1 MSFDFELDHRAIL
14 TGHLQVNVVVLRLH
28 SFLQQQTTVDQP
40 ATPTEAE
47 THRKESDTTSAQ

>member
-14 TGHLQVNVVVLRLH
+14 TRHLQVNVVVLRLH

-47 THRKESDTTSAQ
+47 PRRKESDTTRAQ